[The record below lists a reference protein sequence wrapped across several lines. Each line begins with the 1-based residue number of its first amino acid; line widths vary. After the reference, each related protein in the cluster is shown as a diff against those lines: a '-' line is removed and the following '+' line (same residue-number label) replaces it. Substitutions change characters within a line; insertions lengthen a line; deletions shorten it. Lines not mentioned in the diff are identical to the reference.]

1 MHNLFP
7 TLVGKNLNKQKIT
20 IPEDFS
26 NKDIII
32 IIAFQRWHQPL
43 VDTIITNLEQINIED
58 TYHLIEVPV
67 VSQLSIFRRMRLDA
81 IMRAGIRDPQI
92 RQRTITVYT
101 DKDEFKQKLEIPNED
116 EVHWFLV
123 SHSSKEILSR
133 GSGVISSKEAE
144 IVFLN

>member
-1 MHNLFP
+1 MPNLFP

-58 TYHLIEVPV
+58 RYHLIEVPV
-67 VSQLSIFRRMRLDA
+67 VSHLSIF
-81 IMRAGIRDPQI
+81 
-92 RQRTITVYT
+92 
-101 DKDEFKQKLEIPNED
+101 
-116 EVHWFLV
+116 
-123 SHSSKEILSR
+123 
-133 GSGVISSKEAE
+133 
-144 IVFLN
+144 